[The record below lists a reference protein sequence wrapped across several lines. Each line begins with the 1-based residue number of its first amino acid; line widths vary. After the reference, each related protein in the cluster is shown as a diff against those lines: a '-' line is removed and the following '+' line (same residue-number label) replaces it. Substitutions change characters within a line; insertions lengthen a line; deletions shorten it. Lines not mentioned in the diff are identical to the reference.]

1 GRYKSDLSMYGTVG
15 GLEPPRPKATDF
27 ELIASTKSLY
37 KNNDLNDNIIMFIQF
52 FIQLLKVLLCMRV

>member
-1 GRYKSDLSMYGTVG
+1 MYGTVG

-37 KNNDLNDNIIMFIQF
+37 KNNDLNDNMIMFIQF

>member
-1 GRYKSDLSMYGTVG
+1 MVPVG

-37 KNNDLNDNIIMFIQF
+37 KNNNLKDNIIIVIQL
-52 FIQLLKVLLCMRV
+52 FIQLSRCCYV